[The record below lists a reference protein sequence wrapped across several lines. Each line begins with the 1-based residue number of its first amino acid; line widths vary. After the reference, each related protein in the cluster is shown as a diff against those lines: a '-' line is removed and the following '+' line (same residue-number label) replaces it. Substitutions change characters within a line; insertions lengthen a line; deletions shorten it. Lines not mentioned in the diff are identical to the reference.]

1 MDQMADPV
9 VRVFRGHQD
18 FRGETARR
26 RCPYGPDAWHP
37 GGWHYESV
45 IAEVTDYVTSLVEG
59 RPPLI
64 DNDDAAYAI
73 AVVEAAYRS
82 AAEGRTVSISEVE
95 AVAPR

>member
-1 MDQMADPV
+1 

-18 FRGETARR
+18 FAGETLDAV
-26 RCPYGPDAWHP
+26 PYGPDAWHP

-45 IAEVTDYVTSLVEG
+45 VTEVSDFVGSLVED

-64 DNDDAAYAI
+64 VNDDAAYAI

-82 AAEGRTVSISEVE
+82 VAEGRSVRIAEVAE
-95 AVAPR
+95 AAAA